1 MAKQDVKDLDWKNLG
16 FEYRD
21 LPYSYN
27 EEFKDGKWQN
37 GGLTTKSTLT
47 LSEGAEELHYGQ
59 EVFEGM
65 KAYRTKDGSI
75 NLFRPDMNAK
85 RLNNSANRLVMQ
97 TYPEDKY
104 VAAVKEVV
112 KANQEFVPPYGS
124 GGSLYIRPFMIG
136 TEPVVGVAPS
146 STYTF
151 HIYATPVGAYI
162 KGLHPMPYMVSQYD
176 RAAYAGTGQAKT
188 AGNYAG
194 SLLPGKEA
202 KDAGFA
208 GELYLDPREHKYID
222 EFGGANFYAIGKDG
236 KFYTPKS
243 DSILPSITK
252 KSVLTIAKDLGLDPT
267 ETHIDVNDLDEFT
280 EAGAMGTAAV
290 ISPVGSL
297 TNNGKK
303 HVFYSET
310 EPGPVTQKL
319 YDTLFGIQA
328 GDVEDKYGWV
338 EKVDLD

>member
-1 MAKQDVKDLDWKNLG
+1 MAKQKLEDLDWTNLG
-16 FEYRD
+16 FAYRD

-37 GGLTTKSTLT
+37 GGLTTDSTLT
-47 LSEGAEELHYGQ
+47 FNEAAEDLHYGQ

-65 KAYRTKDGSI
+65 KAYRTEDGRI
-75 NLFRPDMNAK
+75 QLFRPDMNAK
-85 RLNNSANRLVMQ
+85 RFTNSAKRLVMEP
-97 TYPEDKY
+97 YPEDKF
-104 VAAVKEVV
+104 VEAVKEVV
-112 KANQEFVPPYGS
+112 KANADFVPPYGS
-124 GGSLYIRPFMIG
+124 GGSLYIRPFMVG
-136 TEPVVGVAPS
+136 TEPLVGVSPS

-162 KGLHPMPYMVSQYD
+162 KGLHPMPYMVSKYD

-194 SLLPGKEA
+194 SLLAAKEA
-202 KDAGFA
+202 KDNGFA
-208 GELYLDPREHKYID
+208 GELYLDPRQHKYVD

-243 DSILPSITK
+243 HSILPSITK
-252 KSVLTIAKDLGLDPT
+252 KSILQIAKDLGLDPS
-267 ETHIDVNDLDEFT
+267 ETNIDVNDLDEYT

-319 YDTLFGIQA
+319 YDTLFGIQS

-338 EKVDLD
+338 VPVE